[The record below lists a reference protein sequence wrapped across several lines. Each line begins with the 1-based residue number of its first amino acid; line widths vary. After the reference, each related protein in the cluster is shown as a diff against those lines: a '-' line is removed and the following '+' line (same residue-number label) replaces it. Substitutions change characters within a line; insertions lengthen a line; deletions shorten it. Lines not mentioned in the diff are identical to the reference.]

1 MEKHGRLKS
10 ISSAKAADSAL
21 RTAAKQIIENSGGI
35 ILELVGEVDIEVL
48 EKILSSRFRRVG
60 IEQIDILIKTR
71 DSLKKVLRYKK

>member
-1 MEKHGRLKS
+1 MEKHGRLQS

-60 IEQIDILIKTR
+60 IELIDILIKTR

>member
-1 MEKHGRLKS
+1 M
-10 ISSAKAADSAL
+10 
-21 RTAAKQIIENSGGI
+21 RTAAKQIIENPGGI